1 MDKIN
6 IQRIAKETNYIE
18 IIKTFFK
25 NQIIILTHMLLY

>member
-6 IQRIAKETNYIE
+6 IQRIAKETDYIE
-18 IIKTFFK
+18 IIKTSLK